1 MNIDKKKTGTRLK
14 NFLYEHF
21 DSIDAAAKSL
31 GTTVASLR
39 NSYFNGK
46 SLPGAEIILKLQQ
59 LGCDTKWLLEGKKD
73 IKVHDGFSSLEYRV
87 IGMVPAGKGESVD
100 WSDWWESEVL
110 SYHPDDHVFIKID
123 PEFGYSMMPMIQPG
137 DFVLI
142 SFSAKPQNGDLVAA
156 LWDKTKGALKVYNEN
171 PSVPNAVI
179 LTSYNQAVEPIFVK
193 KDQVRMYK
201 VVLIKK
207 AK

>member
-14 NFLYEHF
+14 KFLYEKF
-21 DSIDAAAKSL
+21 STIDDAAKHL
-31 GTTVASLR
+31 GTTVGSLR

-46 SLPGAEIILKLQQ
+46 SLPGAEIILKLQE
-59 LGCDTKWLLEGKKD
+59 LGCDTGWLLEGKKEFAG
-73 IKVHDGFSSLEYRV
+73 KNEVSTLEYRV

-100 WSDWWESEVL
+100 WSDWWESEVV
-110 SYHPDDHVFIKID
+110 SYHPEDHVFIKID

-142 SFSAKPQNGDLVAA
+142 SFSAKPQSGDLVAA
-156 LWDKTKGALKVYNEN
+156 LWDKTKGALKVYTEN
-171 PSVPNAVI
+171 PNVPNTVI

>member
-87 IGMVPAGKGESVD
+87 IGMVPA
-100 WSDWWESEVL
+100 
-110 SYHPDDHVFIKID
+110 
-123 PEFGYSMMPMIQPG
+123 
-137 DFVLI
+137 
-142 SFSAKPQNGDLVAA
+142 
-156 LWDKTKGALKVYNEN
+156 
-171 PSVPNAVI
+171 
-179 LTSYNQAVEPIFVK
+179 
-193 KDQVRMYK
+193 
-201 VVLIKK
+201 
-207 AK
+207 